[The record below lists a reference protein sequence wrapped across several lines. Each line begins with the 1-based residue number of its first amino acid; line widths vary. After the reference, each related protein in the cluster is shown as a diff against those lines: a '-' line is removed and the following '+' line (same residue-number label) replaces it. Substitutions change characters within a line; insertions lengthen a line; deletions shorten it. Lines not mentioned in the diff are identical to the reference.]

1 MPRPIKCRKVGFI
14 PENRGF
20 SPYSNKNSDYV
31 TLKIDE
37 VEAIR
42 LKDMLEYNQEK
53 CAELMQISR
62 QTFQN
67 IIDSAHKKVASALIN
82 GSHIKI
88 EGGNYIKGNCIF
100 ICNECGEQFE
110 QQKSKDKVCPSCNSK
125 NVLCNKKRKYCTKL
139 K

>member
-20 SPYSNKNSDYV
+20 SPHNDNNSDFV
-31 TLKIDE
+31 VLKIDE

-53 CAELMQISR
+53 CAEKMQISR

-67 IIDSAHKKVASALIN
+67 IIDSAHKKVATALIS
-82 GSHIKI
+82 GSHIRI
-88 EGGNYIKGNCIF
+88 EGGNYINGNCMF

-110 QQKSKDKVCPSCNSK
+110 QQKNNDRVCPSCNSK
-125 NVLCNKKRKYCTKL
+125 NILCSKKRKYCTK